1 VRYAFWIDRGGTFT
15 DCIQHDR
22 STGALAMT
30 KVLSSDRAPL
40 VGIRKLL
47 GLEPDAPIPPCEVR
61 MGTTVATNALL
72 ERRGAPVG
80 LVITRGFRD
89 LLEIGDQTRP
99 RLFDLDIRKPPPLY
113 RRVVEVDARCAA
125 DGTVLA
131 CEPVAALRDQLR
143 ALRAE
148 VSSLAVVVLHAY
160 AGGRLETLIGEL
172 AREVGFEHVALS
184 HALAPQ
190 IGLLARASTTVL
202 DAYLSPLLA
211 DYLALLSA
219 ELPGSRLLLM
229 QSGGGLAP
237 PEAFRAQHSLLS
249 GPAGG
254 VVACARVARQ
264 VGAAQAIG
272 FDMGGTSTDVCR
284 YAGELERVYERAVA
298 GVPVM
303 APMLDIHTVA
313 AGGGSLCRTD
323 GLRFQVGPES
333 AGADPGPLC
342 YGNPRATELT
352 ITDVNLVLG
361 RLLPDHFPFELR
373 REPAL
378 DALERMRARLAEAG
392 LELDGW
398 QIARGMLRIANAN
411 MAEAIARVSVARGY
425 DAREHTLIVFGG
437 AGGQHACAVAQ
448 LLGIETICF
457 HPLAGVLSAYGI
469 GLAPLTHHAQADA
482 GRRELDET
490 TLAELE
496 PSRRLLESEARAAL
510 AARGIPASDV
520 RLSATLD
527 VGYAGTE
534 TTLGL
539 RIDSAEH
546 MRSAFEREHRRL
558 FGYVRAGQPLVA
570 HQLRVEAASV
580 PPELVPPAAVAV
592 AAAAPE
598 RTTLVYGPDDESP
611 SLAEV
616 YARAALAPGQRI
628 TGPAIVLDGTG
639 SIVVDRGFELSVGG
653 DGILRAAR
661 VHTEDS
667 GTVAR
672 GAQTQPGDAP
682 AAGDGADP
690 IELELMSNRFMSIAE
705 QMGHV
710 LRRTASSTNIRE
722 RLDFS
727 CAVFTRNAG
736 LVANAPHIP
745 VHLGAMSESVLA
757 VWRLHP
763 EPERGDVFVVND
775 PALGG
780 SHLPD
785 ITVVSPVHD
794 RAGNVVAFVASR
806 GHHADVGGTTPG
818 SMPADSTRLEEE
830 GVVLRGERLVSR
842 GVFAREAL
850 LGWLTTGPYPARAPD
865 ANVADLEA
873 QLAANQ
879 RGVDLLVELLDRRG
893 VDFVSRYMDLILDY
907 AEQRVRASIAS
918 LSPGSRRCLDRM
930 DDGTI
935 VAVEVTVADG
945 QLHIDFSGTSGEH
958 AGNLNSPRAVT
969 LSAVLYVLRALV
981 AEDIPLNG
989 GRLRPVRV
997 TIPCPSLLDP
1007 SPGRAVAAGNVETS
1021 QRVVDVLLGALGC
1034 QAASQGTMNNL
1045 TFGNQRLGY
1054 YETLAGGAGAGPGRD
1069 GASAV
1074 HTHMTNTRITD
1085 PEILEARYPV
1095 RLLEFSVRRGS
1106 GGAGAFRGGDGVV
1119 RELMFLLPLDVAILS
1134 DRRATVPFGLAGGEP
1149 GAPGRNL
1156 SNGHELPGRAH
1167 FKVQPGDRLRIETPG
1182 GGGYGIPALADST
1195 PRGA

>member
-1 VRYAFWIDRGGTFT
+1 VRHAFWIDRGGTFT

-22 STGALAMT
+22 STGALAVT

-40 VGIRKLL
+40 VGIRRLL
-47 GLEPDAPIPPCEVR
+47 GIDERDPIPPCEVR

-99 RLFDLDIRKPPPLY
+99 RLFDLDIRKPTPLY
-113 RRVVEVDARCAA
+113 QRVVEVDMRCRP
-125 DGTVLA
+125 DGSVLA
-131 CEPVAALRDQLR
+131 REPPAALRAKLR
-143 ALRAE
+143 ALRQE
-148 VSSLAVVVLHAY
+148 VSSLAVAVLHAY
-160 AGGRLETLIGEL
+160 GGGELETQIGEL
-172 AREVGFEHVALS
+172 AREAGFEHVALS
-184 HALAPQ
+184 HVLAPQ
-190 IGLLARASTTVL
+190 IGLLARTSTTVL

-237 PEAFRAQHSLLS
+237 PDAFRAQHSLLS

-264 VGAAQAIG
+264 AGAAQAIG

-284 YAGELERVYERAVA
+284 YAGELERVYERRVA
-298 GVPVM
+298 DIPVM

-323 GLRFQVGPES
+323 GLRLQVGPES
-333 AGADPGPLC
+333 AGADPGPAC

-373 REPAL
+373 VEPAL
-378 DALERMRARLAEAG
+378 AALERVRARLAEG
-392 LELDGW
+392 GQQLDAM
-398 QIARGMLRIANAN
+398 QIARGFLRIANAN

-425 DAREHTLIVFGG
+425 DARQHALVVFGG
-437 AGGQHACAVAQ
+437 AGGQHACRVAE
-448 LLGIETICF
+448 LLGIETILF

-482 GRRELDET
+482 GRRQLDEAA
-490 TLAELE
+490 LAQLE
-496 PSRRLLESEARAAL
+496 PARLRLEAEASAAL
-510 AARGIPASDV
+510 AARGVPASGV
-520 RLSATLD
+520 RLAVTVD
-527 VGYAGTE
+527 VGYAGTD
-534 TTLGL
+534 TTLPL
-539 RIDSAEH
+539 PIDSAER
-546 MRSAFEREHRRL
+546 MRAGFEGEHRRL
-558 FGYVRAGQPLVA
+558 FGYVRPEQPLVT
-570 HQLRVEAASV
+570 HQLRVEAASA
-580 PPELVPPAAVAV
+580 PPELVPAAT
-592 AAAAPE
+592 AASEAGAPIRSSPLHGPGE
-598 RTTLVYGPDDESP
+598 EGPTLAHVYE
-611 SLAEV
+611 
-616 YARAALAPGQRI
+616 RAALAPGQRVL
-628 TGPAIVLDGTG
+628 GPAIVLDGTG
-639 SIVVDRGFELSVGG
+639 SIVVDPGFELTARE
-653 DGILRAAR
+653 DGILRATRAR
-661 VHTEDS
+661 HTATHA
-667 GTVAR
+667 GAPPAR
-672 GAQTQPGDAP
+672 PGASR
-682 AAGDGADP
+682 DGADP

-705 QMGHV
+705 QMGQV
-710 LRRTASSTNIRE
+710 LRRTAGSTNIRE

-727 CAVFTRNAG
+727 CAVFTREAG

-785 ITVVSPVHD
+785 ITVVTPVHD
-794 RAGNVVAFVASR
+794 RAGSVVAFVASR

-818 SMPADSTRLEEE
+818 SMPADSRRLEEE
-830 GVVLRGERLVSR
+830 GVVLRGERVVSR

-850 LGWLTTGPYPARAPD
+850 LERLTAGPWPARAPH

-873 QLAANQ
+873 QIAANQ
-879 RGVDLLVELLDRRG
+879 RGVELLGELFDQRG
-893 VDFVSRYMDLILDY
+893 VEHVARYMGLILDY
-907 AEQRVRASIAS
+907 AEQRVRALIAC
-918 LSPGSRRCLDRM
+918 LPAGGRRCVDRM
-930 DDGTI
+930 DDGTC
-935 VAVEVTVADG
+935 VAVEVTATDG
-945 QLHIDFSGTSGEH
+945 QLHIDFSGSSGEH

-989 GRLRPVRV
+989 GCLRPVRV
-997 TIPCPSLLDP
+997 TIPSPSLLDP

-1021 QRVVDVLLGALGC
+1021 QRVVDVLLGAFGRL
-1034 QAASQGTMNNL
+1034 AASQGTMNNL
-1045 TFGNQRLGY
+1045 TFGNERLGY
-1054 YETLAGGAGAGPGRD
+1054 YETLAGGAGAGPDRA

-1085 PEILEARYPV
+1085 PEILEARFPV

-1106 GGAGAFRGGDGVV
+1106 GGDGAQRGGDGVV
-1119 RELMFLLPLDVAILS
+1119 RELSFLEPLEVAILS
-1134 DRRATVPFGLAGGEP
+1134 DRRVTLPFGLAGGAP
-1149 GAPGRNL
+1149 AAPGRNL
-1156 SNGHELPGRAH
+1156 LNGRELPGRAS
-1167 FKVQPGDRLRIETPG
+1167 FRVQPGDRLRLETPG
-1182 GGGYGIPALADST
+1182 GGGYGAPAAADNV
-1195 PRGA
+1195 PRGE

>member
-1 VRYAFWIDRGGTFT
+1 MRYAFWIDRGGTFT

-22 STGALAMT
+22 STGALAVT

-40 VGIRKLL
+40 IGIRKLL
-47 GLEPDAPIPPCEVR
+47 GLEENAPIPPCEVR

-80 LVITRGFRD
+80 LVISRGFRD
-89 LLEIGDQTRP
+89 LLAIGDQTRP
-99 RLFDLDIRKPPPLY
+99 RLFDLDIQRPPALY
-113 RRVVEVDARCAA
+113 RQVLEVDVRCRP
-125 DGTVLA
+125 DGDVLA
-131 CEPVAALRDQLR
+131 CEPVSELR
-143 ALRAE
+143 AKLRVLRGQ
-148 VSSLAVVVLHAY
+148 VSSVAVVVLHAY
-160 AGGRLETLIGEL
+160 AGGRLEELLGEI

-202 DAYLSPLLA
+202 DAYLTPLLA
-211 DYLALLSA
+211 DYLALLAA

-229 QSGGGLAP
+229 QSGGGLAT

-254 VVACARVARQ
+254 VVACARVAQQGQAR
-264 VGAAQAIG
+264 QAIG

-284 YAGELERVYERAVA
+284 YAGELELVYERNVA
-298 GVPVM
+298 GIPVM

-323 GLRFQVGPES
+323 GHRIHVGPES

-378 DALERMRARLAEAG
+378 AG
-392 LELDGW
+392 LERVRAQLAEHGQHLDAL
-398 QIARGMLRIANAN
+398 QLARGMLRIANAN

-425 DAREHTLIVFGG
+425 DVRAHALIVFGG
-437 AGGQHACAVAQ
+437 AGGQHACQVAE
-448 LLGIETICF
+448 LLGIERILF

-469 GLAPLTHHAQADA
+469 GLAPLAHHAQADA
-482 GRRELDET
+482 GRRELGAALVDE
-490 TLAELE
+490 LQLLR
-496 PSRRLLESEARAAL
+496 RRLEAEAREAL
-510 AARGIPASDV
+510 AARGVSAPGIQ
-520 RLSATLD
+520 LSTSID
-527 VGYAGTE
+527 VGYAGME
-534 TTLGL
+534 AVLGL
-539 RIDSAEH
+539 PIDSAE
-546 MRSAFEREHRRL
+546 RLRDGFEREHRRL
-558 FGYVRAGQPLVA
+558 FGYVRPGHPLVA
-570 HQLRVEAASV
+570 HQVRVEATSP
-580 PPELVPPAAVAV
+580 PPELVPAVVSGVPGPDGAA
-592 AAAAPE
+592 
-598 RTTLVYGPDDESP
+598 RTALLYGPDEEAP
-611 SLAEV
+611 SVARV
-616 YARAALAPGQRI
+616 YARTALAPGQHI
-628 TGPAIVLDGTG
+628 TGPAIVLDATG
-639 SIVVDRGFELSVGG
+639 SIVVDAGFELTAGA
-653 DGILRAAR
+653 DGVLVAAR
-661 VHTEDS
+661 S
-667 GTVAR
+667 
-672 GAQTQPGDAP
+672 P
-682 AAGDGADP
+682 AAARQRDAARRRTGPTGADP

-710 LRRTASSTNIRE
+710 LRRTAGSTNIRE

-727 CAVFTRNAG
+727 CAVFTREAQ

-763 EPERGDVFVVND
+763 EPEPGDVFVVND

-785 ITVVSPVHD
+785 ITVVTPIHD
-794 RAGNVVAFVASR
+794 GAGRVIAFVASR

-818 SMPADSTRLEEE
+818 SMPADSRHLADE
-830 GVVLRGERLVSR
+830 GVVFRGERIVSG
-842 GVFAREAL
+842 GVFAREAV
-850 LGWLTTGPYPARAPD
+850 LGWLARGPHPARAPES
-865 ANVADLEA
+865 NVVDLEA
-873 QLAANQ
+873 QIAANQ
-879 RGVDLLVELLDRRG
+879 RGAGLLRELLDELG
-893 VDFVSRYMDLILDY
+893 ESFVTRYMEFILDY
-907 AEQRVRASIAS
+907 AEQRVRALVAA
-918 LSPGSRRCLDRM
+918 LPEGTRRCSDRM
-930 DDGTI
+930 DDGTC
-935 VAVEVTVADG
+935 VTVEVAASGG

-958 AGNLNSPRAVT
+958 EGNLNSPRAVT

-989 GRLRPVRV
+989 GCLRPVRV
-997 TIPCPSLLDP
+997 TIPSPSLLDP

-1021 QRVVDVLLGALGC
+1021 QRVVDVLLGAFGRL
-1034 QAASQGTMNNL
+1034 AASQGTMNNL
-1045 TFGNQRLGY
+1045 TFGNERFGY
-1054 YETLAGGAGAGPGRD
+1054 YETLAGGAGAGPGAA

-1095 RLLEFSVRRGS
+1095 RLIEFSVRHGS
-1106 GGAGAFRGGDGVV
+1106 GGPGAFAGGDGLI
-1119 RELMFLLPLDVAILS
+1119 RELEFLAPLQVAILS
-1134 DRRATVPFGLAGGEP
+1134 DRRTTLPFGLAGGEP
-1149 GAPGRNL
+1149 AAPGRNVW
-1156 SNGHELPGRAH
+1156 NGRELPGRAAFH
-1167 FKVQPGDRLRIETPG
+1167 VQPGDRLRIETPG
-1182 GGGYGIPALADST
+1182 GGGYGPPAEAAKA
-1195 PRGA
+1195 PRGV

>member
-1 VRYAFWIDRGGTFT
+1 MRYAFWIDRGGTFT

-22 STGALAMT
+22 STGALAVT

-40 VGIRKLL
+40 VGIRQLL
-47 GLEPDAPIPPCEVR
+47 GIGDHVPIPPCEVR

-80 LVITRGFRD
+80 LVITRGFGD

-99 RLFDLDIRKPPPLY
+99 RLFDLDIQKAAPLY
-113 RRVVEVDARCAA
+113 RRVLEVDMRCRP
-125 DGTVLA
+125 DGSVLA
-131 CEPVAALRDQLR
+131 CEPVAELRDKLR
-143 ALRAE
+143 ALRGE
-148 VSSLAVVVLHAY
+148 VSSLAVAVLHAY
-160 AGGRLETLIGEL
+160 AGGGLETLIGEV

-190 IGLLARASTTVL
+190 IGMLARTSTTVL

-237 PEAFRAQHSLLS
+237 PDAFRAQHSLLS

-254 VVACARVARQ
+254 VVACARVAQ
-264 VGAAQAIG
+264 QTGAAQAIG

-284 YAGELERVYERAVA
+284 YAGELERVYERHVA
-298 GVPVM
+298 GIPVM

-323 GLRFQVGPES
+323 GQRLQVGPES
-333 AGADPGPLC
+333 AGADPGPSC
-342 YGNPRATELT
+342 YGDPRATELT

-373 REPAL
+373 PAPAL
-378 DALERMRARLAEAG
+378 AALERQRARLAEG
-392 LELDGW
+392 GQQLDAM
-398 QIARGMLRIANAN
+398 QIARGFLRIANAN

-425 DAREHTLIVFGG
+425 DVRQHALIVFGG
-437 AGGQHACAVAQ
+437 AGGQHACRVAE
-448 LLGIETICF
+448 LLGIETILF

-482 GRRELDET
+482 GRRELDESA
-490 TLAELE
+490 LAELE
-496 PSRRLLESEARAAL
+496 PVRLRLEADASAAL
-510 AARGIPASDV
+510 AARGVPTSGV
-520 RLSATLD
+520 RLSVTLD

-534 TTLGL
+534 TPLAL
-539 RIDSAEH
+539 RIDSAE
-546 MRSAFEREHRRL
+546 RLRAAFEREHRRL
-558 FGYVRAGQPLVA
+558 FGYVRPEHALVV
-570 HQLRVEAASV
+570 HQLRVEAAST
-580 PPELVPPAAVAV
+580 PPELVPPAATSG
-592 AAAAPE
+592 AAAAPV
-598 RTTLVYGPDDESP
+598 RTSPLYGPDDETP
-611 SLAEV
+611 SLAHV
-616 YARAALAPGQRI
+616 YERTALAPGQRVL
-628 TGPAIVLDGTG
+628 GPAIVLDGTG
-639 SIVVDRGFELSVGG
+639 SIVVDPGFELSVRA

-661 VHTEDS
+661 MQDATRAS
-667 GTVAR
+667 
-672 GAQTQPGDAP
+672 AP
-682 AAGDGADP
+682 AELPGPSSDAADP

-727 CAVFTRNAG
+727 CAVFTRDAG

-785 ITVVSPVHD
+785 ITVVTPVHD
-794 RAGNVVAFVASR
+794 RAGAVVAFVASR

-818 SMPADSTRLEEE
+818 SMPADSRRLEEE
-830 GVVLRGERLVSR
+830 GVVLRGERIVSR

-850 LGWLTTGPYPARAPD
+850 LKWLTAGPYPARAPH
-865 ANVADLEA
+865 ANIADLEA
-873 QLAANQ
+873 QIAANQ
-879 RGVDLLVELLDRRG
+879 RGVELLVELLEQRG
-893 VDFVSRYMDLILDY
+893 VRFVARYMGLILDY
-907 AEQRVRASIAS
+907 AEQRVRALIAS
-918 LSPGSRRCLDRM
+918 LPSGSRRCTDRM
-930 DDGTI
+930 DDGTC
-935 VAVEVTVADG
+935 VDVLVTATDG
-945 QLHIDFSGTSGEH
+945 QLHIDFSGSSGEH
-958 AGNLNSPRAVT
+958 AGNSNSPRAVT

-989 GRLRPVRV
+989 GCLRPVRV
-997 TIPCPSLLDP
+997 TIPSPSLLDP

-1021 QRVVDVLLGALGC
+1021 QRVVDVLLGAFGRL
-1034 QAASQGTMNNL
+1034 AASQGTMNNL
-1045 TFGNQRLGY
+1045 TFGNERLGY
-1054 YETLAGGAGAGPGRD
+1054 YETLAGGAGAGPYQA

-1106 GGAGAFRGGDGVV
+1106 GGAGALRGGDGVV
-1119 RELMFLLPLDVAILS
+1119 RELSFLEPLEGAILS
-1134 DRRATVPFGLAGGEP
+1134 DRRATVPFGLAGGAP
-1149 GAPGRNL
+1149 AAPGRNL
-1156 SNGHELPGRAH
+1156 LNGRELPGRAS
-1167 FKVQPGDRLRIETPG
+1167 FRVQPGDRLRIETPG
-1182 GGGYGIPALADST
+1182 GGGYGPPAAADNGA
-1195 PRGA
+1195 RGE